1 MTFMLYTLF
10 ISLYYGV
17 EGESEREGGRSKG
30 EMLSDSA
37 QLENPQTGLSHAIQ
51 VLITF

>member
-17 EGESEREGGRSKG
+17 EGESEREGGREEQG
-30 EMLSDSA
+30 RDA
-37 QLENPQTGLSHAIQ
+37 
-51 VLITF
+51 V